1 MDDSGYPNRGAA
13 AFSFAAVVFAA
24 AFVPMLLELL
34 LRLVFVEFASERGQ
48 GTAGT
53 ARRHTTQTRVWMS
66 NEQLAH
72 VVCCFLSNRYTQE
85 RAADPDVLRALTLR
99 KGIYSKY

>member
-53 ARRHTTQTRVWMS
+53 ARRHMTQTVRLWS
-66 NEQLAH
+66 NKQLAHAVCCLTNSPKKEQLALT
-72 VVCCFLSNRYTQE
+72 CLLYTSD
-85 RAADPDVLRALTLR
+85 AADE
-99 KGIYSKY
+99 